1 MSIEQ
6 YQRTVNA
13 LDKDI
18 ADLEKKKAALD
29 KKVAEQQRKA
39 ANINISKNASVA
51 TVKSKL
57 KQRDN
62 YLAAANRAS
71 GESATLA
78 NKIADKR
85 KKRNYAAV
93 HQQKEEAK
101 AQKKQDLA
109 AKQMQQF
116 YERRIEELRALS
128 VTSAMAISKME

>member
-39 ANINISKNASVA
+39 ANINISKNASAA

-116 YERRIEELRALS
+116 YERISPLI
-128 VTSAMAISKME
+128 SAPTQFESHCNIS

>member
-1 MSIEQ
+1 M
-6 YQRTVNA
+6 NA

-85 KKRNYAAV
+85 KKHNYAAV

-116 YERRIEELRALS
+116 YE
-128 VTSAMAISKME
+128 